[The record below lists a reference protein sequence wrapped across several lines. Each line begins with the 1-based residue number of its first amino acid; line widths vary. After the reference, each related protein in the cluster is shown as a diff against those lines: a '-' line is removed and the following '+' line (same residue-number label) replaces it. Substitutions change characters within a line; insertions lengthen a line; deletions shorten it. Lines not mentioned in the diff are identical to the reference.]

1 MNAGREEGGSQQ
13 AGAEEDWVFGIEQ
26 VELGRIGW
34 AAVFAD
40 EFDELAVVVGLDAI
54 GRDLT
59 PLRAPLDTLRG

>member
-1 MNAGREEGGSQQ
+1 MRGGRKAGVSKPGPED
-13 AGAEEDWVFGIEQ
+13 DWVFGIEQ

-40 EFDELAVVVGLDAI
+40 EFHELAVVVGLDAI